1 MPRTTS
7 HLVRASDPERGD
19 AHALAKP
26 LQLRGV
32 FDAERIVL
40 SALQVPDRRHVPGER
55 RPHQRLHRVWLH
67 LSFPSVPSD
76 ASKGTQI

>member
-1 MPRTTS
+1 MPRTMS
-7 HLVRASDPERGD
+7 HLVRTSDPERGD

-55 RPHQRLHRVWLH
+55 RPHQRLHRCL
-67 LSFPSVPSD
+67 LYTSD
-76 ASKGTQI
+76 AADE

>member
-1 MPRTTS
+1 MPRTMS
-7 HLVRASDPERGD
+7 HLVRTSDPERGD

-40 SALQVPDRRHVPGER
+40 SALQVPDRRNVPGER
-55 RPHQRLHRVWLH
+55 RPHQRLHRV
-67 LSFPSVPSD
+67 
-76 ASKGTQI
+76 